1 MTAREHLWAFAER
14 VMSYSTSLEAL
25 WLARKLFERWP
36 ARKRPQPLR
45 LYRRPEATAEQW
57 ATLREQLEAARTELG
72 QAGVP
77 TRLEWNG
84 QIATVTIDDGPRQL
98 DIFDELEGVST

>member
-1 MTAREHLWAFAER
+1 
-14 VMSYSTSLEAL
+14 
-25 WLARKLFERWP
+25 
-36 ARKRPQPLR
+36 
-45 LYRRPEATAEQW
+45 
-57 ATLREQLEAARTELG
+57 
-72 QAGVP
+72 VP

>member
-1 MTAREHLWAFAER
+1 MWSTVVAIPPQIWQRCRSRARIRAFR
-14 VMSYSTSLEAL
+14 
-25 WLARKLFERWP
+25 
-36 ARKRPQPLR
+36 PLR